1 MPNNS
6 SIFVPYKP
14 KTKVIMKKRLTL
26 ILTALLMSMVCL
38 QAQPTLKR
46 RAAKAKTVSDVRA
59 LLKTKKVGS
68 KASLRRAEGEPLQNV
83 QSALPFEQLP
93 DMNGERRNHQ
103 TFASANGFMVAGGHD
118 SSLMPTG
125 TAELYQ
131 NGSWKKVSMAST
143 VDDPTFSVTLANG
156 SVMIGGGYPAGA
168 GIGHSKGTAIYNPSS
183 QKFTAGP
190 NMTVERMY
198 CNGILI
204 NGNIYVSG
212 NLGEED
218 LVYDRYDGT
227 RFSAFGR
234 AGEFSSPY
242 LFADE
247 NGSPI
252 AVAPYDNNGQ
262 MVKPIDFGDG
272 DIYFCGIQYDVT
284 EGKAYYYPFDFIE
297 NHLLE
302 LPGEMRTSDYCWS
315 DANAYFLLT
324 KNDAGKYRLGIF
336 LPDFISYG
344 YDYVWDDEF
353 NVPTK
358 SPTDNAAIIWRG
370 GVFFN
375 NNKEEAYL
383 IGSSGSGT
391 NWNVHIIS
399 YDIVEGS
406 WTIATATGF
415 DRDLT
420 GASWALLSDGRL
432 ACSGGSGPNY
442 SVSKKAYIFA
452 PPTAGTSSG
461 AGPGPNPEG
470 GKVNLVVVTKSGE
483 HEFVLAKRPEVTF
496 VGTKLRVSTSNGN
509 VEYEIPDVIRFIY
522 RNVDP
527 TGVTDLTIDDDP
539 TAINYQ
545 EDGVL
550 VISQLKKGATV
561 SVYTMDGKLVNH
573 LKATHAGTYRL
584 SLSALPKGVYIVKA
598 DTITYKIMKR

>member
-1 MPNNS
+1 
-6 SIFVPYKP
+6 
-14 KTKVIMKKRLTL
+14 MKLTRTML
-26 ILTALLMSMVCL
+26 LLAALLMGTAAM
-38 QAQPTLKR
+38 QAQPALKR

-103 TFASANGFMVAGGHD
+103 TFASANGFMVAGGYD
-118 SSLMPTG
+118 NSMMPTG
-125 TAELYQ
+125 KAELYQ

-143 VDDPTFSVTLANG
+143 VDDPTFSVTLDDG
-156 SVMIGGGYPAGA
+156 SVMIGGGNPAGA
-168 GIGHSKGTAIYNPSS
+168 GSGHSKGTAIYNPSS

-252 AVAPYDNNGQ
+252 AVAPYDNNYQ
-262 MVKPIDFGDG
+262 TVEPIDFGDG

-324 KNDAGKYRLGIF
+324 KNGAGKYRLGIF

-358 SPTDNAAIIWRG
+358 SPTDNATITWRG
-370 GVFFN
+370 GVFIN
-375 NNKEEAYL
+375 EDKAEAYL

-399 YDIVEGS
+399 YDLMESS

-461 AGPGPNPEG
+461 AGPGPGPVGNNEQ
-470 GKVNLVVVTKSGE
+470 VLVVLTKDKKQ
-483 HEFVLAKRPEVTF
+483 HEFIMTASKPQVMFE
-496 VGTKLRVSTSNGN
+496 GSSLRVLMGKGAEAEFALSD
-509 VEYEIPDVIRFIY
+509 IIRFTY
-522 RNVDP
+522 QKRSS
-527 TGVTDLTIDDDP
+527 TGIDDLTIDDNP
-539 TAINYQ
+539 TTVDFSGG
-545 EDGVL
+545 EL
-550 VISQLKKGATV
+550 VISQIKAGGHIG
-561 SVYTMDGKLVNH
+561 VYGLDGKCV
-573 LKATHAGTYRL
+573 KQVTARHAGTYRI
-584 SLSALPKGVYIVKA
+584 SLSTLPKGVYIVKA